1 VRAAPG
7 DGAVSPVET
16 PETVDLDDLLPQR
29 PTPPDDDV
37 IGLDDVR
44 ARVIR
49 YAAKAGGGVWV
60 LTSLQQ
66 FERTH
71 ELVGVYEDAADALR
85 DLDEEI
91 ATEHLLPHERVTA
104 IEVHE
109 AAWEITVG
117 TVVLRLASDRVIP
130 RRGARW

>member
-1 VRAAPG
+1 
-7 DGAVSPVET
+7 VSAVET
-16 PETVDLDDLLPQR
+16 PETVVLDDLLPTR
-29 PTPPDDDV
+29 PTAPTEDVV

-49 YAAKAGGGVWV
+49 YATKERGGVWV

-71 ELVGVYEDAADALR
+71 ELVGVYEDATDALR

-91 ATEHLLPHERVTA
+91 TTEYLQPHERVTA
-104 IEVHE
+104 TEVHE

-130 RRGARW
+130 RQGARW